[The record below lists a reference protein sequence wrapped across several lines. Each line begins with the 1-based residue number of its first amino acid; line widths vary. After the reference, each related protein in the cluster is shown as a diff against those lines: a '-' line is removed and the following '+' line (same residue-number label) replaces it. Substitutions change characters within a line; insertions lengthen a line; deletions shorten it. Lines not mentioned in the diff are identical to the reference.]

1 MKNDISL
8 CRECVNNNSGARN
21 NSCNVFRVKSKAIVS
36 TKTKTCIAFKRRD
49 AKMDQNETIYD
60 TKDMLKD
67 AIILLSDF
75 VEINSCEC
83 EDEFEESCVVCRA
96 RVLID
101 RYRLQEE

>member
-8 CRECVNNNSGARN
+8 CRECVENIGTRHAP
-21 NSCNVFRVKSKAIVS
+21 CKIFRVKSKAIVNP
-36 TKTKTCIAFKRRD
+36 KTKTCIAFKRRGS
-49 AKMDQNETIYD
+49 KMDGNETIYD
-60 TKDMLKD
+60 IKDMLKD

-75 VEINSCEC
+75 VEMNSCEC

-101 RYRLQEE
+101 TYRLQEE

>member
-1 MKNDISL
+1 MKNDITL
-8 CRECVNNNSGARN
+8 CRECVENIGTRHAP
-21 NSCNVFRVKSKAIVS
+21 CKVFRVKSKAIVS
-36 TKTKTCIAFKRRD
+36 AKTKACIAFKRRD
-49 AKMDQNETIYD
+49 SKMDWNESFYD